1 MFHSCVRKIQFFT
14 QITVLSTVLF
24 SAHAV
29 FAQASAGAE
38 PAAAILDQVN
48 INEADAETIADVLVG
63 VGTSRATAIVEY
75 RDLHGRFSNLEQ
87 LMEVKGIGEATVLD
101 NSEKIRFE

>member
-1 MFHSCVRKIQFFT
+1 M
-14 QITVLSTVLF
+14 
-24 SAHAV
+24 
-29 FAQASAGAE
+29 
-38 PAAAILDQVN
+38 AILDQVN

-63 VGTSRATAIVEY
+63 VGTSRATAIVVY